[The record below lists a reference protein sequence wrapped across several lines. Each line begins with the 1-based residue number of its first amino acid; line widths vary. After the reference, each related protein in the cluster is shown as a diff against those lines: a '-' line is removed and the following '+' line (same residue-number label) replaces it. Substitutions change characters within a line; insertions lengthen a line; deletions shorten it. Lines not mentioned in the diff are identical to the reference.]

1 MITQF
6 EHRWGIDAI
15 TLARLEGV
23 TPDCIHM
30 RVSRFGTPFQRRT
43 NLTKF
48 EAKYGRTIGE
58 LADMLG
64 LHPITL
70 DQYERKYGTIYPKN
84 IQEKYQHNKGKGA
97 DWRKNPKW
105 QRLSKPTFFT
115 LKDIL

>member
-6 EHRWGIDAI
+6 ELKWGIDAI
-15 TLARLEGV
+15 TLAKLEGV
-23 TPDCIHM
+23 TPDSIHM
-30 RVSRFGTPFQRRT
+30 RVMRFGTPFQRRT
-43 NLTKF
+43 KLTKF
-48 EAKYGRTIGE
+48 EEKYGRTIGE
-58 LADMLG
+58 LADLLG

-97 DWRKNPKW
+97 DWRQNPKW
-105 QRLSKPTFFT
+105 RRLSKPTFFT